1 VAARMNLSPPFTT
14 GTVLASGVLVFPT
27 VMADSVMYVF
37 VSDSDKDMSVNIRDQ
52 ATGVPIVF
60 SLWAQHAA
68 LAVIGKKEKKVVAKY
83 GF

>member
-1 VAARMNLSPPFTT
+1 
-14 GTVLASGVLVFPT
+14 VFPT

-37 VSDSDKDMSVNIRDQ
+37 VSDSDKDVSVNIRDQ

-60 SLWAQHAA
+60 PLQAQHAA